1 MVWMKKRVTIL
12 VRKSTKVI
20 HLCFQECLQYPHTA
34 DLKASDVM
42 KFENMLGSFT
52 VPLSM
57 DLIKRYNVG

>member
-1 MVWMKKRVTIL
+1 MDEKKSDNSCQ
-12 VRKSTKVI
+12 KKYKG
-20 HLCFQECLQYPHTA
+20 HP

-57 DLIKRYNVG
+57 DLIKKYNAG